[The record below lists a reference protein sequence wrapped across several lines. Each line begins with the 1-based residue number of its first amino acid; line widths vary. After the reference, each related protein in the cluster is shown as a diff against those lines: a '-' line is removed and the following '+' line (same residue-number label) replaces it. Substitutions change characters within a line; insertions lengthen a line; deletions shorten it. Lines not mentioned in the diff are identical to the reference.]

1 MFTNVSLT
9 GTGIIIFL
17 ISAGLEYFGIV
28 VDENIVA
35 NAVNGF
41 VSVLAF
47 ATIIVGQLR
56 RSDLSFGFWRK

>member
-56 RSDLSFGFWRK
+56 RSDLSFGFWRE

>member
-47 ATIIVGQLR
+47 AAIIVGQLR
-56 RSDLSFGFWRK
+56 RSDLSFGFWRE